1 MKQIEYISYGGG
13 TPSLALIILN
23 LRGEIKPITDYEIL
37 EVQVLDDFYWWFK
50 MSVRKDE
57 LQSILVIYKLLKQ
70 DDSEYNLYNGS
81 KILDKLI
88 EKAENELEEL
98 KNE

>member
-1 MKQIEYISYGGG
+1 MDRE
-13 TPSLALIILN
+13 
-23 LRGEIKPITDYEIL
+23 E
-37 EVQVLDDFYWWFK
+37 
-50 MSVRKDE
+50 E
-57 LQSILVIYKLLKQ
+57 LKSILGIYKLLRQ

-98 KNE
+98 KNEWWRKKL